1 MNQNTQLIISDGF
14 TNSLKNEQIEFNLIN
29 ALKDFKISDTEFEK
43 LISFKKSKIR
53 DDLFLKLFNYRY
65 QANSLYTFSDI
76 KEYTKDMREN
86 ISKTSPFRVQSQI
99 TPEDEKRRLIDLF
112 RNIKLNNKLFP
123 EVVIINKFDSFKNFE
138 IKNKK
143 YKLIYSSNIYEIYL
157 TI

>member
-1 MNQNTQLIISDGF
+1 M
-14 TNSLKNEQIEFNLIN
+14 
-29 ALKDFKISDTEFEK
+29 
-43 LISFKKSKIR
+43 
-53 DDLFLKLFNYRY
+53 
-65 QANSLYTFSDI
+65 YTFSDI